1 MNANPSTGGFF
12 KERFGVLM
20 AKKLVDSIQMEVRDA
35 QPCRKE
41 FDFVVPADVV
51 KSEAEKTVR
60 EIAGMVSV
68 PGFRQGKAPVNM
80 IKTKYDGEIREE
92 LQRKIMYAAFEMAS
106 KDEVYDIISCGI
118 EGKPELKL
126 DAEFKFTL
134 GADVAPEIEVGDYK
148 AIKVEIPKDA
158 VTDEQVEERVKF
170 YRTMYGNYADVEGAA
185 QAEDMLKV
193 SYKSDFELLAQRT

>member
-1 MNANPSTGGFF
+1 
-12 KERFGVLM
+12 
-20 AKKLVDSIQMEVRDA
+20 
-35 QPCRKE
+35 
-41 FDFVVPADVV
+41 
-51 KSEAEKTVR
+51 
-60 EIAGMVSV
+60 
-68 PGFRQGKAPVNM
+68 M

-148 AIKVEIPKDA
+148 AIQSA
-158 VTDEQVEERVKF
+158 KF
-170 YRTMYGNYADVEGAA
+170 RRTPLPTSRSRSV
-185 QAEDMLKV
+185 
-193 SYKSDFELLAQRT
+193 